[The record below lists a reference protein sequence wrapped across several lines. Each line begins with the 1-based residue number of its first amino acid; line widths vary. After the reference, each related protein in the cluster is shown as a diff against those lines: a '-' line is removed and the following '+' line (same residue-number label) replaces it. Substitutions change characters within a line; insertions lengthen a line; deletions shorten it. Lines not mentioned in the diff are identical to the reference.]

1 MGRQLTTNG
10 LYEIYK
16 DYKYVF
22 LTRLLEDPTVPS
34 EDKEKI
40 KDLLAK
46 PFNPY
51 IRRHSA
57 LTEKSTKLKLHTLN
71 QHAGWSPNSN
81 IAQQIHTLLWK

>member
-1 MGRQLTTNG
+1 MGKWLTTNG

-16 DYKYVF
+16 DYKEVF
-22 LTRLLEDPTVPS
+22 FPRLLEDPTVTS
-34 EDKEKI
+34 EDKENI

-51 IRRHSA
+51 IRLHSA

-71 QHAGWSPNSN
+71 
-81 IAQQIHTLLWK
+81 